1 MKDQL
6 RTTLIGLAL
15 LLVTISSMT
24 AFYVWDPV
32 LARAMRNASFDQ
44 FQRWHPR
51 PYGDH
56 PVRVAALDEESLDR
70 LGQWPWPRTLLAELV
85 DKLRSRGAA
94 AITFD
99 VMFAEP
105 DRTSPT
111 NIAQTWR
118 VPNRTREM
126 IRTLPDHDRI
136 FADAIQGGGVVIG
149 HAGEYAAQPGELP
162 PTPAGI
168 IVRGENPAPYLRQFN
183 SSVRAIPLLEQAAD
197 GYGAVNF
204 IPDLDGVVRRVP
216 VLINIGDT
224 LYPSLAMEALR
235 VGQQAGGYRV
245 RTREPPAAGTV
256 SVRTGQI
263 TVPTTPNGE
272 AWVYFSEPTQQR
284 TIPIWKLLEGE
295 VPPEEIAGK
304 IFLIGATAQGLLDLR
319 FSPMGGV
326 IPGVEAHAQFLEQQ
340 LAGMPLQRPD
350 WALTLEIM
358 VLIVGSLLVGL
369 TTLLTRTV
377 LAVLLWIFALLGL
390 SYFCWQMFTTRLLL
404 LDPLIPILSMALSF
418 IICEIIKHQASEKHE
433 EMVRDAFAHYVSPN
447 LVEHLISH
455 PGALEIGGHRRTCSF
470 IFTDLAGFT
479 PLMESMD
486 PADAIELLNQYL
498 DDMIKITFDHEGTLD
513 RIIGDALAIMFS
525 APVQQADHADRAIR
539 CALALDRYATAFHR
553 KKIEEGIPFG
563 MTRIGVNSG
572 EVIIGNFG
580 GSAMFD
586 YRALGDAINTAA
598 RLESVNKQLGTHMCI
613 SELTLQACT
622 EPVEV
627 VLRPVGR
634 LVLKGKSRPLKVF
647 EPRPDMEGEDAEYM
661 AAYERMTAGDRA
673 ARELFRALHAQRP
686 DDGLVAMHLDRLEED
701 QLGDFMIMKE
711 K

>member
-32 LARAMRNASFDQ
+32 MARAMRNASFDQ

-51 PYGDH
+51 EYGNH
-56 PVRVAALDEESLDR
+56 PVRIAAVDEASLER

-85 DKLRSRGAA
+85 EKLRSHGAA
-94 AITFD
+94 AVTFD

-105 DRTSPT
+105 DRTSPA
-111 NIAQTWR
+111 NVAATWR
-118 VPNRTREM
+118 VPSRTRDM
-126 IRTLPDHDRI
+126 IRALPDHDRI
-136 FADAIQGGGVVIG
+136 FADAISGGGVVLG
-149 HAGEYAAQPGELP
+149 HAGEYVESPGELP
-162 PTPAGI
+162 PNHASV
-168 IVRGENPAPYLRQFN
+168 IVRGEDPAPFLHLFN
-183 SSVRAIPLLEQAAD
+183 QSVRAIPLLEKSAE

-216 VLINIGDT
+216 LLVNIGGT
-224 LYPSLAMEALR
+224 LYPSLAMESLR

-245 RTREPPAAGTV
+245 ITREPPAAGTV
-256 SVRTGQI
+256 AIRTGQI

-272 AWVYFSEPTQQR
+272 AWVYFTRPTAER
-284 TIPIWKLLEGE
+284 TIPIWQLLEGG
-295 VPPEEIAGK
+295 VPREEIAGK

-340 LAGMPLQRPD
+340 LAGQALQRPD
-350 WALTLEIM
+350 WALTVELM
-358 VLIVGSLLVGL
+358 TLIVGSLLVGL

-377 LAVLLWIFALLGL
+377 LAVLLWVFALLGL
-390 SYFCWQMFTTRLLL
+390 SYFCWTMFTQRLLL
-404 LDPLIPILSMALSF
+404 IDPLIPVLSMALAF
-418 IICEIIKHQASEKHE
+418 IVCEIIKHQASEQHE

-470 IFTDLAGFT
+470 VFTDLAGFT
-479 PLMESMD
+479 PLMEGMD
-486 PADAIELLNQYL
+486 PADAIGLLNQYL
-498 DDMIKITFDHEGTLD
+498 DDMIQIIFEHEGTLD

-525 APVQQADHADRAIR
+525 APVQQEDHADRAIR
-539 CALALDRYATAFHR
+539 CALALDRYATDFHR
-553 KKIEEGIPFG
+553 RKKAEGIPFG
-563 MTRIGVNSG
+563 MTRIGINSG

-580 GSAMFD
+580 GTAMFD

-598 RLESVNKQLGTHMCI
+598 RLESVNKQLGTHMCV
-613 SELTLQACT
+613 SEHTLEACV
-622 EPVEV
+622 EPVQV

-634 LVLKGKSRPLKVF
+634 LVLKGKKRPLKVY
-647 EPRPDMEGEDAEYM
+647 EPRPDLETEDTEYNV
-661 AAYERMTAGDRA
+661 AYERMAAGDPKA
-673 ARELFRALHAQRP
+673 QELFAALHAQRP
-686 DDGLVAMHLDRLEED
+686 DDGLVSMHVERLTEDR
-701 QLGDFMIMKE
+701 LGDFMIMKE